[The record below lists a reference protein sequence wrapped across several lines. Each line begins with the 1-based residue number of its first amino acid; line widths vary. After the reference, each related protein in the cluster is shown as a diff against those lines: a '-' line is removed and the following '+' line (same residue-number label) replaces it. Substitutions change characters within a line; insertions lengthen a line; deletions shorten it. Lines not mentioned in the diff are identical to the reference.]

1 MAIFIFKN
9 YHIEI
14 TCFILHDY
22 LYELSLCVFHVQAES
37 LIGII
42 YSFSDNFSKE
52 HINHLET
59 GGFLTIAIQSFIH
72 DPLVDINKNKAQFFL
87 KFVSDSEV

>member
-1 MAIFIFKN
+1 MYGHCQNKITLWPLSEQIAVLPLLEQSLIYN
-9 YHIEI
+9 YGSNEI

-42 YSFSDNFSKE
+42 YSFSDNFS
-52 HINHLET
+52 IM
-59 GGFLTIAIQSFIH
+59 ARFI
-72 DPLVDINKNKAQFFL
+72 F
-87 KFVSDSEV
+87 